1 MKEYL
6 QRFKNPGTIISI
18 ASIVGLLLAQF
29 GVNVDQVW
37 LDNTIKLVCSLCL
50 VLGVMNNPT
59 TGGVDL
65 PVIGKTKAQKITES
79 KSQESSQNDI

>member
-29 GVNVDQVW
+29 GVTVDQAW
-37 LDNTIKLVCSLCL
+37 LDTTIKLVCSLCL
-50 VLGVMNNPT
+50 VLGIMNNPT

-65 PVIGKTKAQKITES
+65 PISTKTSTKAQEIVNNENKES
-79 KSQESSQNDI
+79 AV

>member
-18 ASIVGLLLAQF
+18 ASIIGLLLAQF
-29 GVNVDQVW
+29 GVDVDQVW

-59 TGGVDL
+59 TSGLDL
-65 PVIGKTKAQKITES
+65 PVVGKS
-79 KSQESSQNDI
+79 KSNDQPLK

>member
-18 ASIVGLLLAQF
+18 ASIIGLLLAQF
-29 GVNVDQVW
+29 GVDVDQVW

-59 TGGVDL
+59 TGGLDL
-65 PVIGKTKAQKITES
+65 PVISKTKAQKITES
-79 KSQESSQNDI
+79 NPEEVSK